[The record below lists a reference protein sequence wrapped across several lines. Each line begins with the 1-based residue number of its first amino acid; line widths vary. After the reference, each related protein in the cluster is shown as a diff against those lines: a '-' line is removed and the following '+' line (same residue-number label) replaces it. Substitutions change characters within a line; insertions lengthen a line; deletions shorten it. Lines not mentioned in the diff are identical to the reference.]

1 MDNYIGLST
10 QAILEHHGV
19 KGMKWGVR
27 KLYDGHKKNLL
38 YYYKQRGMTD
48 EEAQAKL
55 QKRLRNEKIALG
67 TAAAVAAGVAAY
79 YGKNYVQDE
88 FLGRSFKAG
97 KKVDT
102 VTSATKFDKDRH
114 IYAAYRKHD
123 KMKYRGI
130 YGGQRARQR
139 KNPFM
144 VPGEVRKTQGLD
156 KEDNIITLMANKKLK
171 IAPNRAAKKT
181 FKELYKNDS
190 DFRKMADEVTVGL
203 RSADSRFRKGSPYEL
218 FNVALAAQGKDA
230 DATKNINK
238 FYGKL
243 KEKGYAGLLD
253 INDRKFSGFKSKN
266 PTIFFDHKNLIKKGS
281 KKLTD
286 DIISDS
292 ENKLETIARRAMY
305 AKQIG
310 GNAAAG
316 AAVGLISN
324 EAAMT
329 AARKLDEKKRK
340 ETRT

>member
-10 QAILEHHGV
+10 QAVLEHHGV
-19 KGMKWGVR
+19 KDMKWGVR

-48 EEAQAKL
+48 EEAQSKL

-67 TAAAVAAGVAAY
+67 AAAAVATGVAAY
-79 YGKNYVQDE
+79 YGKNYFQDE

-97 KKVDT
+97 KK
-102 VTSATKFDKDRH
+102 
-114 IYAAYRKHD
+114 
-123 KMKYRGI
+123 
-130 YGGQRARQR
+130 
-139 KNPFM
+139 
-144 VPGEVRKTQGLD
+144 
-156 KEDNIITLMANKKLK
+156 
-171 IAPNRAAKKT
+171 
-181 FKELYKNDS
+181 DS

-203 RSADSRFRKGSPYEL
+203 RAADSRFKKGSPYEL

-243 KEKGYAGLLD
+243 KEKGYSGLLD

-340 ETRT
+340 EANK